1 MEAVVLQIGLLIC
14 GGLIWR
20 YAQPAGLSAQ
30 TVRSVLTSLVYYL
43 LLPAF
48 ALLVLWTVKWDRA
61 FLVIPLLAV
70 TGVLVA
76 LLLMWGL
83 GKAIGYPKAQLG
95 ALMIAAAFPNIT
107 YMGLPVLESTFGDW
121 ARTVVMQYDLF
132 AVTPLLFSVGVMIGA
147 RYGTASGQETRLWKI
162 FANMP
167 YVWGALLALLLNVL
181 DVPPPEVLLAAL
193 RRMVDG
199 IAPLMLIAVGLALNP
214 RRLLDR
220 QMLTVVP
227 VVVLQLFLTPLLLWP
242 LAQFAGLQGQWL
254 QAFLLEAAM
263 PTMLFGLVLCDRYG
277 LDTELYATAVTVT
290 TVLSLVTLPLWYHVL
305 GGA

>member
-1 MEAVVLQIGLLIC
+1 MAGVVLQIGLLII

-48 ALLVLWTVKWDRA
+48 ALLVLWQVEWNNSFIIIPALAMTGI
-61 FLVIPLLAV
+61 LVSLLIMR
-70 TGVLVA
+70 VLGGI
-76 LLLMWGL
+76 M
-83 GKAIGYPKAQLG
+83 GYEKAQLG
-95 ALMIAAAFPNIT
+95 ALMIAGAFPNIT

-121 ARTVVMQYDLF
+121 ARAVVMQYDLF

-147 RYGTASGQETRLWKI
+147 KLGTATGQETRLWKI

-167 YVWGALLALLLNVL
+167 YVWGAALALVL
-181 DVPPPEVLLAAL
+181 IVFVIPAPDALIAAL

-214 RRLLDR
+214 QKLVSR
-220 QMLTVVP
+220 QIFSVVP
-227 VVVLQLFLTPLLLWP
+227 VVVMQLLLAPLLLWP
-242 LAQFAGLQGQWL
+242 LAQFAGLEGDWL
-254 QAFLLEAAM
+254 RAFLLEAAM
-263 PTMLFGLVLCDRYG
+263 PTMLFGLVICDRYG

-290 TVLSLVTLPLWYHVL
+290 TVLSLGTLPAWYHVL
-305 GGA
+305 Q